1 MFPYWRPWLRDVAS
15 RAWRNVRQ
23 TAGPILLVAYQ
34 TGQLTGTSSA
44 RALAA
49 GVLTAVAVT
58 TGRLLVGDLAG
69 WQPSPTSPP
78 WRATATR
85 VVAAAAF
92 PSPRSGPS
100 TGPASTA
107 STGAPLGGL
116 PPSRPASPARPQQ
129 RPAEHRSGGHAG
141 PGVRRRARRR
151 PRRGRP
157 HRRDRRGRH
166 RTRLRASTH
175 GVSPPST
182 GWGPPVRLGPDRRLQ
197 VVEITGLHDL
207 SRGGTHMSE
216 QPPPAPAPA
225 PLEPG
230 FVQPSAMPPW
240 TPGAP
245 TQPPP
250 KARSRWKTPAIA
262 LASFVIGAGAAG
274 AGTAGDNAS
283 SAKPTATV
291 TVTAQ
296 AAAAPAPEAS
306 TTTTTE
312 AAPPRTTC
320 RSRRT
325 SGSPCRSSA
334 SSASAARDATSRTG
348 STPSTS
354 VRRRPR
360 PGPDGHLPGR
370 RRRVRPQINSF
381 TIEDNTASYD
391 QEEMISTKSSK
402 SKLSVKVTQVLEN

>member
-1 MFPYWRPWLRDVAS
+1 
-15 RAWRNVRQ
+15 
-23 TAGPILLVAYQ
+23 
-34 TGQLTGTSSA
+34 
-44 RALAA
+44 
-49 GVLTAVAVT
+49 
-58 TGRLLVGDLAG
+58 
-69 WQPSPTSPP
+69 
-78 WRATATR
+78 
-85 VVAAAAF
+85 
-92 PSPRSGPS
+92 
-100 TGPASTA
+100 
-107 STGAPLGGL
+107 
-116 PPSRPASPARPQQ
+116 
-129 RPAEHRSGGHAG
+129 
-141 PGVRRRARRR
+141 
-151 PRRGRP
+151 
-157 HRRDRRGRH
+157 
-166 RTRLRASTH
+166 
-175 GVSPPST
+175 
-182 GWGPPVRLGPDRRLQ
+182 
-197 VVEITGLHDL
+197 
-207 SRGGTHMSE
+207 MSE

-312 AAPPRTTC
+312 AAPAADYVPQPKDFRVTLSIVSKQCFGSAGCNITY
-320 RSRRT
+320 RINPKYVGPPT
-325 SGSPCRSSA
+325 ASGL
-334 SSASAARDATSRTG
+334 DLTVTYQ
-348 STPSTS
+348 
-354 VRRRPR
+354 V
-360 PGPDGHLPGR
+360 DGGESG
-370 RRRVRPQINSF
+370 PQINSF